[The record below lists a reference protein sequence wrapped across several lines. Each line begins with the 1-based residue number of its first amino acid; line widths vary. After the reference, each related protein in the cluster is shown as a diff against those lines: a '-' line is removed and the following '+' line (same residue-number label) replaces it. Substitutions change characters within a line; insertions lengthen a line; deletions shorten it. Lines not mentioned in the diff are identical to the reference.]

1 VHLVELAAQW
11 QSDVRAERLQNFL
24 FLAIQKGDNP
34 FNSVKLFQCCFGAQ
48 SEKGLSPPCTSS
60 EQAAHTAKKKIRETT
75 TTTAGA
81 ERKKLGRKEKISKLF
96 PT

>member
-1 VHLVELAAQW
+1 VELAAQW

-60 EQAAHTAKKKIRETT
+60 EQAAHTAKKKNKGNYDDDCRGGE
-75 TTTAGA
+75 
-81 ERKKLGRKEKISKLF
+81 EKVGPKGEDL
-96 PT
+96 